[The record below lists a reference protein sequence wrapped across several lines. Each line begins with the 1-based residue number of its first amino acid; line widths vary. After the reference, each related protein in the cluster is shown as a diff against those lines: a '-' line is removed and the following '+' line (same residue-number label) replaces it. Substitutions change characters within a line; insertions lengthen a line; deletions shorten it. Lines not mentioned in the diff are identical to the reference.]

1 MSSGNY
7 HEPIKLNRKL
17 YTSNNILDFI
27 GIIIHI
33 AKSGRLIIKV
43 NKKLEAGSILIDS
56 KGTRIAKVIEMIG
69 PVKSPYASAIPLIK
83 KINNITNIKVTIS
96 PEVR

>member
-1 MSSGNY
+1 MNSVNY
-7 HEPIKLNRKL
+7 NEPIKLNRKL
-17 YTSNNILDFI
+17 SINYNILEFI
-27 GIIIHI
+27 GTIVHL

-43 NKKLEAGSILIDS
+43 NRKLEPGCILIDP
-56 KGTRIAKVIEMIG
+56 KGVGIAKVIEMIG

-83 KINNITNIKVTIS
+83 KINNITNMKVAIA